1 MIHQIATIIMAS
13 GAEIKIE
20 LYPEAAPNTATSFMY
35 LASTGA
41 YKNRTIKR
49 VVPGFVLQPSYTSF
63 DKDPSCDFLIDNE
76 SRVNGYDNNLTLS
89 KYAVAMGG
97 DGESLASGSCF
108 YIVVGDAMEKLD
120 GKYPGF
126 GRVISG
132 FEEIERIMQVDTTPV
147 TVDVPGV
154 VVNEPTRP
162 EIIKDIT
169 LETFGLPIGE
179 PVKTEGI
186 LAYERK

>member
-1 MIHQIATIIMAS
+1 MKHPIATIVMES

-20 LYPEAAPNTATSFMY
+20 LYPEAAPNTVASFMY
-35 LASTGA
+35 LASIGA
-41 YKNRTIKR
+41 YKNRSIKR
-49 VVPGFVLQPSYTSF
+49 VVPGFVLQPSFTSF
-63 DKDPSCDFLIDNE
+63 DKDPTCDFLIDNE
-76 SRVNGYDNNLTLS
+76 SRVNGYDNDLTLS
-89 KYAVAMGG
+89 RYAVAMGG
-97 DGESLASGSCF
+97 DGERLASGSCF
-108 YIVVGDAMEKLD
+108 YIVVGDVEEKLD

-132 FEEIERIMQVDTTPV
+132 FEEIERIMQVDTAPV
-147 TVDVPGV
+147 AVDVPGV
-154 VVNEPTRP
+154 VVNEPTIP

-169 LETFGLPIGE
+169 VETFGLPLVE